1 MTCMY
6 VYVCIYCLQE
16 KILMKRRI
24 IHFFNTH
31 SFPFPLNDLQHR
43 LYY

>member
-1 MTCMY
+1 MYMY
-6 VYVCIYCLQE
+6 VYLQE

-31 SFPFPLNDLQHR
+31 SFPFPLNDLHDFR